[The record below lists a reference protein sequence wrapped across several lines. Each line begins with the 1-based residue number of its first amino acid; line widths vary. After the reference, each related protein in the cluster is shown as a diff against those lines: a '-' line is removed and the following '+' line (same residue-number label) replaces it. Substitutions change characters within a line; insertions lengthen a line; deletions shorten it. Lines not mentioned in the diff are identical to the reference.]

1 MLSDNDGMIGNQNK
15 LISKS
20 RSIPKEQSLK
30 QNRHV
35 QIKEIP
41 IHGKAGSPPIMRKRE
56 APNTNSRLKQRNS
69 SEPPHLGQK
78 PCPRKV
84 ESSIRVWSRWNF
96 LWIALHMLIQR
107 LYYLKRPNRL
117 IFLWMCVMLWGVVE
131 KIMSMKLYCL
141 FSFVVNT
148 SKDFLYSHLTLF
160 FVTLFSMLMVKPSIV
175 EVHCSIPTMHTRI
188 DFSSWWKHACQ
199 FWIEWFAKIFSQ
211 IIWIKRILNL
221 GFIWATCNFVWLFMM
236 N

>member
-1 MLSDNDGMIGNQNK
+1 
-15 LISKS
+15 
-20 RSIPKEQSLK
+20 
-30 QNRHV
+30 
-35 QIKEIP
+35 
-41 IHGKAGSPPIMRKRE
+41 
-56 APNTNSRLKQRNS
+56 
-69 SEPPHLGQK
+69 
-78 PCPRKV
+78 
-84 ESSIRVWSRWNF
+84 
-96 LWIALHMLIQR
+96 MLIQW

-160 FVTLFSMLMVKPSIV
+160 FVTLFSMLMVKPSIL
-175 EVHCSIPTMHTRI
+175 EAHCSIPIIHTMI
-188 DFSSWWKHACQ
+188 DFSSWSKHACQ

>member
-84 ESSIRVWSRWNF
+84 ESSIRVWADETSF
-96 LWIALHMLIQR
+96 GL
-107 LYYLKRPNRL
+107 
-117 IFLWMCVMLWGVVE
+117 
-131 KIMSMKLYCL
+131 L
-141 FSFVVNT
+141 FICW
-148 SKDFLYSHLTLF
+148 
-160 FVTLFSMLMVKPSIV
+160 FSG
-175 EVHCSIPTMHTRI
+175 
-188 DFSSWWKHACQ
+188 F
-199 FWIEWFAKIFSQ
+199 
-211 IIWIKRILNL
+211 IIWKGLTGWFSCECVSCYGGL
-221 GFIWATCNFVWLFMM
+221 
-236 N
+236 

>member
-78 PCPRKV
+78 PRPRKV
-84 ESSIRVWSRWNF
+84 ESSIRV
-96 LWIALHMLIQR
+96 
-107 LYYLKRPNRL
+107 
-117 IFLWMCVMLWGVVE
+117 
-131 KIMSMKLYCL
+131 
-141 FSFVVNT
+141 
-148 SKDFLYSHLTLF
+148 
-160 FVTLFSMLMVKPSIV
+160 
-175 EVHCSIPTMHTRI
+175 
-188 DFSSWWKHACQ
+188 
-199 FWIEWFAKIFSQ
+199 
-211 IIWIKRILNL
+211 
-221 GFIWATCNFVWLFMM
+221 
-236 N
+236 